1 MDPKPDEFS
10 WTDEEKHSILTIARW
25 YDRVTRQRG
34 REPADHPMRA
44 ILRVAEEVYV
54 SNRQADEMDKAN
66 EDAQLDEETVASLTK
81 EPATAAELAAVCG
94 VLASTLGSNSGI
106 VDVDDLQHH
115 RAVMVKNVLAQVRL
129 RKIRPNTWAVG
140 TCNE

>member
-1 MDPKPDEFS
+1 MSESDEFA
-10 WTDEEKHSILTIARW
+10 WTEEEKANILTIANW
-25 YDRVTRQRG
+25 YAGVVHKRGHDR
-34 REPADHPMRA
+34 PDHPLRA

-54 SNRQADEMDKAN
+54 SNRQADEMAKAS

-81 EPATAAELAAVCG
+81 EPATADELAAVCG

-115 RAVMVKNVLAQVRL
+115 RAVMVANVLAQVRL
-129 RKIRPNTWAVG
+129 RNQTKHLGGNYVQ
-140 TCNE
+140 

>member
-1 MDPKPDEFS
+1 MTKPDEFA
-10 WTDEEKHSILTIARW
+10 WTEEEMHSILTIANW

-34 REPADHPMRA
+34 REPADHPLRA

-54 SNRQADEMDKAN
+54 SNRQADEMAKAN

-115 RAVMVKNVLAQVRL
+115 RAVMVANVLAQVRL
-129 RKIRPNTWAVG
+129 RNQTEHLG
-140 TCNE
+140 SSYLQ